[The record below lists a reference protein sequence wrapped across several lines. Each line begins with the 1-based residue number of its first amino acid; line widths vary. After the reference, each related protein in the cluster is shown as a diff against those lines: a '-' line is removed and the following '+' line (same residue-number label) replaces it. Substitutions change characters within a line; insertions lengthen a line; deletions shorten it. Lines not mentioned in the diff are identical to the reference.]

1 MISKRITQIEGT
13 FMGTKFFVKP
23 VPINLDDIDEKQ
35 RQMLLDW
42 YGEHHP
48 TVKEKL
54 ESGADLDSFS
64 NEELL
69 GISAW
74 KKDVEFRAEYI
85 KYLAESCMQFEK
97 AIPEENW
104 KRDDLPYSVVKEAWD
119 FFTERRVV

>member
-23 VPINLDDIDEKQ
+23 VPINLDDIDETQ
-35 RQMLLDW
+35 RQMLLGW
-42 YGEHHP
+42 YEENHP

-54 ESGADLDSFS
+54 ESGADIDSFS
-64 NEELL
+64 DEELL

-74 KKDVEFRAEYI
+74 KKDVEFRSKYI

-97 AIPEENW
+97 AIPEDNW